1 MEKLCFLF
9 GHSIIPAA
17 LQEQI
22 QEAAWRHYRD
32 HGIRQFYVGYHGQFD
47 QTAIAALRNLKGRCP
62 DITLMLV
69 TPYHPSAQ
77 RVFLPEGFDGFYYP
91 EGMEAVPPRF
101 AIVRANRLMIRA
113 ADSVIC
119 YVQHGGNSRA
129 LLEQARKRQQKQD
142 IPVENL
148 AASIH

>member
-9 GHSIIPAA
+9 GHSIIPEG
-17 LQEQI
+17 LQRLIE
-22 QEAAWRHYRD
+22 EAAWRHYRD
-32 HGIRQFYVGYHGQFD
+32 HGIRQFYVGYHGRFD
-47 QTAIAALRNLKGRCP
+47 QTAITALRNLKGRCP

-77 RVFLPEGFDGFYYP
+77 KVFLPEGFDSTYYP
-91 EGMEAVPPRF
+91 EGMETVPPRF
-101 AIVRANRLMIRA
+101 AIVRANRFMVQM

-119 YVQHGGNSRA
+119 YVQHPGNSRA
-129 LLEQARKRQQKQD
+129 LLEQARKRQQKQG